1 MPLPEALQKL
11 IDDTDAAED
20 EARRLV
26 EGLDD
31 AQVNL
36 PPPGGGWSV
45 AQCLDHLARMN
56 VHYIGAVLP
65 LARAARGAGTF
76 DGLHPGWFARWF
88 IRSMEPPVKRKSR
101 APIPEVM
108 PGAEL
113 SGAAAVEAFV
123 ASHVPYRELVAVAL
137 ETNPDRVIVPNPFF
151 SRVRM
156 KVSTVLMIVPA
167 HDRRHLWQA
176 RRVAEGSQT

>member
-1 MPLPEALQKL
+1 MTLPPALQALVDEVKRL
-11 IDDTDAAED
+11 ED
-20 EARRLV
+20 EARQLV
-26 EGLDD
+26 VPLDD
-31 AQVNL
+31 RQVNL

-56 VHYIGAVLP
+56 VHYIGAVMP
-65 LARAARGAGTF
+65 AARAARPEGVF
-76 DGLHPGWFARWF
+76 DGLHPGWFGRWF
-88 IRSMEPPVKRKSR
+88 IRSMEPPVTRKSK

-123 ASHVPYRELVAVAL
+123 ASHGLYRELVALAAD
-137 ETNPDRVIVPNPFF
+137 TNPDRIVVPNPFF

-156 KVSTVLMIVPA
+156 KVSTVLLVVPA

-176 RRVAEGSQT
+176 AQVIRQIAP